1 MLINLVYVEL
11 YTAIYTIAE
20 MCIFLV
26 HIMCNY
32 HGQPLKK
39 KLKNSAAT

>member
-20 MCIFLV
+20 IYIFLV
-26 HIMCNY
+26 HIMC
-32 HGQPLKK
+32 HGQPLKEK
-39 KLKNSAAT
+39 TEK